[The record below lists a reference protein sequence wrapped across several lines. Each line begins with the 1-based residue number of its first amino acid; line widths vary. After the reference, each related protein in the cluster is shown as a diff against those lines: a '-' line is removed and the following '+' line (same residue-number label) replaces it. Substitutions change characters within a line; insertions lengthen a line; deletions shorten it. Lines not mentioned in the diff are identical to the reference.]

1 MADSKKIKALLKKYG
16 ASDYEIENFMDELEE
31 EDFSPYSK
39 EIIDKLKE
47 TEEGKKIIKDMPK
60 MEKQEL
66 IAKIKDVLNN
76 K

>member
-1 MADSKKIKALLKKYG
+1 MANNEKIKELLKKHG
-16 ASDYEIENFMDELEE
+16 FKKFEIENFMDELEE

-47 TEEGKKIIKDMPK
+47 TDEGKAIIRDMPK
-60 MEKQEL
+60 MDKQEL
-66 IAKIKDVLNN
+66 IAKIKQVIN